1 MKEIVKFFNSKI
13 YKTEK
18 KIKTAFI
25 ILVMFLA
32 GMYIGLAINYMEL
45 QNKEKEIREYQVEI
59 DDKKQT
65 LDRVIQEKEDLETI
79 LNNYTIQERK
89 NENEN
94 K

>member
-1 MKEIVKFFNSKI
+1 MK
-13 YKTEK
+13 KTKYYDKNVYETEN

-25 ILVMFLA
+25 ILVVFLI
-32 GMYIGLAINYMEL
+32 GMYIGVAINYLEL

-59 DDKKQT
+59 DSKNQVIDTLNEDKN
-65 LDRVIQEKEDLETI
+65 ELEII

-89 NENEN
+89 DE